1 MSVRVGM
8 RSSHAV
14 SERRQL
20 CLRTPHRV
28 AICEA
33 PEDVDPWPSSHGMV
47 QRIHAQRDPV
57 AVIDRK
63 AVVLRDHTDH
73 GVYDPAE
80 SDGLADDVRI
90 SLEATLPLLVRDHD
104 DVRRA
109 LALVVIGERTTFH
122 RCHPRHVKGR
132 HSDLRDADQV
142 RRSIRGHQRAAVS
155 AVRAEIPHRRQPVSP
170 QHEVVQR
177 VMVRDAGTVHAVV
190 LDRDDAIAFVQRQR
204 RVQHPVDERER
215 ARSDR
220 DRQRHSD
227 HRHGGQ
233 SRILRDHAHTQLHI
247 EPRHVQAHT
256 PVVRAPLRREQRR
269 AFDAHA
275 LDVAQAFER
284 RPPRRL
290 RIHAARDVVADALLD
305 VEVELVIDLV
315 RRIAPETKPPA
326 PASFTHHILVDP
338 STRRSVRKLRRRYR
352 PAHGTRK
359 TVPPRRLALVLPPAR
374 RRQPVVFR
382 PPVILREAPLTR
394 DPTFP
399 RHAVQR
405 RIKRAFLDPQ
415 HVVRGRLDPR
425 RDPVPVHR
433 PP

>member
-1 MSVRVGM
+1 
-8 RSSHAV
+8 
-14 SERRQL
+14 
-20 CLRTPHRV
+20 
-28 AICEA
+28 
-33 PEDVDPWPSSHGMV
+33 MV

-204 RVQHPVDERER
+204 RVDHALDERER

-227 HRHGGQ
+227 HAHERKTGVLHEHPDPQLQVEYGDIEEHAAVLRAVLTGQ
-233 SRILRDHAHTQLHI
+233 EIRAFTAHTLEIAQ
-247 EPRHVQAHT
+247 
-256 PVVRAPLRREQRR
+256 PL
-269 AFDAHA
+269 
-275 LDVAQAFER
+275 ER
-284 RPPRRL
+284 GVL
-290 RIHAARDVVADALLD
+290 RGFGIHATRDMVTNALLD
-305 VEVELVIDLV
+305 VEVELVPDLV
-315 RRIAPETKPPA
+315 RRIAPETDPPA
-326 PASFTHHILVDP
+326 PASFPHPSARP
-338 STRRSVRKLRRRYR
+338 STRKLRRRHC

-374 RRQPVVFR
+374 RRQSVVLR
-382 PPVILREAPLTR
+382 PPVILRDPPLTR
-394 DPTFP
+394 DPAFP

-405 RIKRAFLDPQ
+405 RIQRAFLDPQ
-415 HVVRGRLDPR
+415 HVVRGHLDPR

-433 PP
+433 PPRQPFQDE